1 MCYHFGDKQDLETL
15 LHKFYRNYKESL
27 DLVLEKSDEV
37 RSHMPLNGKLP
48 RFLSKMNFALA
59 DYDTSLNCDWQA
71 IAIKYVQLSFQVRN
85 LNYWL
90 QASHETS
97 TVPSVSGFLSKRME
111 NVILQHSEES
121 LKLVFK
127 LASGHPTEGFNYLR
141 TLRFTRPPMWYET
154 FSGEGNFGQSK
165 GP

>member
-1 MCYHFGDKQDLETL
+1 MV
-15 LHKFYRNYKESL
+15 N
-27 DLVLEKSDEV
+27 
-37 RSHMPLNGKLP
+37 
-48 RFLSKMNFALA
+48 
-59 DYDTSLNCDWQA
+59 
-71 IAIKYVQLSFQVRN
+71 N
-85 LNYWL
+85 LTYWL

-121 LKLVFK
+121 LKLVLK